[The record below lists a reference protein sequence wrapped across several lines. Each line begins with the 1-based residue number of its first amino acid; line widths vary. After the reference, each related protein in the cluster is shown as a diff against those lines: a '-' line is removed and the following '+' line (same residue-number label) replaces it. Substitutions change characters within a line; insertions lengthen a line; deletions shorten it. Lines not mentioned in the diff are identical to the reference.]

1 MCRARRGGRVPAAGD
16 ERDDDI
22 RSVPVEVL
30 APSVVD
36 RRGSRVGVT
45 GGELYVAERHAG
57 VERCHDEPG
66 AQHVRMDV
74 TEPGTLADRANPT
87 VGGASVQTLPILAPQ
102 DRSLVTFADDEIHS
116 ACRSRDKRDRGRLVA
131 LAQDR
136 QRAMPALEGQV
147 LDVRSARFGDLEPVQ
162 AQQHRQR
169 GMVAIEPFGGE
180 QESAEFGAV
189 HATTLVWLHLG
200 TPHVLRGVRPDPAV
214 DVSEAVEPAHRRQA
228 SVDRRCRQPSLLH
241 PTAVQLDVRARRREH
256 GEVGV
261 RRPLEEPRRS

>member
-1 MCRARRGGRVPAAGD
+1 
-16 ERDDDI
+16 
-22 RSVPVEVL
+22 
-30 APSVVD
+30 
-36 RRGSRVGVT
+36 
-45 GGELYVAERHAG
+45 
-57 VERCHDEPG
+57 
-66 AQHVRMDV
+66 
-74 TEPGTLADRANPT
+74 
-87 VGGASVQTLPILAPQ
+87 
-102 DRSLVTFADDEIHS
+102 
-116 ACRSRDKRDRGRLVA
+116 
-131 LAQDR
+131 
-136 QRAMPALEGQV
+136 MPALEGEV
-147 LDVRSARFGDLEPVQ
+147 LDVRSARFGDSEPVQ

-180 QESAEFGAV
+180 QERAEFGAV

-261 RRPLEEPRRS
+261 RRPLEEPSEIVTVGVQGAAVVASQESNGGELGVVDDRVVRWPRDCPRRSPDGDLGWSSLSGRNSQLRSLSRRLGDTWPSADGVVLILEDVLDRFIY